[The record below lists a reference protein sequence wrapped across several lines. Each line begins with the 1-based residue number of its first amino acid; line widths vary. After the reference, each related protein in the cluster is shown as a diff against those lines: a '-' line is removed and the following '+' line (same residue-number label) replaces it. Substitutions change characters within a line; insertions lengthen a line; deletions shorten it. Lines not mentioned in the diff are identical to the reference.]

1 MNIHD
6 TQLATSSGYES
17 NTEGEDNKE
26 NIIKYKRKSKPKLTK
41 KILADY
47 EVFARKI
54 SDVINPNTAS
64 IIRFFR

>member
-1 MNIHD
+1 MNILD

-17 NTEGEDNKE
+17 NTEGEDQKQDL
-26 NIIKYKRKSKPKLTK
+26 IKFKRKSKIRISK

-54 SDVINPNTAS
+54 SDVYYLNPATFS
-64 IIRFFR
+64 RFFR